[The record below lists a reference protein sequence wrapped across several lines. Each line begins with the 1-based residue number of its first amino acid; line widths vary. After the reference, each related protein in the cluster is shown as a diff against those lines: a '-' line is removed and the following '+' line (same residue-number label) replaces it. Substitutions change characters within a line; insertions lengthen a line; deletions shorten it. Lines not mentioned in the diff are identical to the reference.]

1 MKPEIE
7 AKFLNVDH
15 DALRAK
21 LKALGAT
28 CRRPM
33 RLMRR
38 RNFDFPD
45 KRLEKQHGWVRV
57 RDEGDKVTLSY
68 KQLDDRSLQG
78 TKEVSVVVSDF
89 EEASIFLQAIGLEAK
104 ANEETKRE
112 SWELDGVEIDLDE
125 WPWIKPFV
133 EIEAKDEASVWA
145 AAQKLGLRKEDA
157 KHGSVE
163 IAYQAEYDVTEE
175 ETYLPE
181 LFFGPVPG
189 WLEKRRRP

>member
-15 DALRAK
+15 DELRAK

-28 CRRPM
+28 CRQPM
-33 RLMRR
+33 RLMQR
-38 RNFDFPD
+38 RNFEFPD
-45 KRLEKQHGWVRV
+45 GRLEKQHGWVRV

-68 KQLDDRSLQG
+68 KQLDDRSVQG
-78 TKEVSVVVSDF
+78 TKEVTLVVSGF
-89 EEASIFLQAIGLEAK
+89 EETGNFLQAIGLVAK
-104 ANEETKRE
+104 ANEETRRE
-112 SWELDGVEIDLDE
+112 SWELNGVEIDLDE

-133 EIEAKDEASVWA
+133 EIEAQDEAGMWDVA
-145 AAQKLGLRKEDA
+145 RKLGLKKEDA
-157 KHGSVE
+157 RHGSVE

-181 LFFGPVPG
+181 LSFGPVPE
-189 WLEKRRRP
+189 WLEKRRRT

>member
-7 AKFLNVDH
+7 AKFLSIDH
-15 DALRAK
+15 DELRAK

-28 CRRPM
+28 CRQPM

-45 KRLEKQHGWVRV
+45 QRLEKRHGWVRV

-68 KQLDDRSLQG
+68 KQLDDRSLLG
-78 TKEVSVVVSDF
+78 TKEISTVVSGFD
-89 EEASIFLQAIGLEAK
+89 EASSFLQAIGLEAK
-104 ANEETKRE
+104 ANEESKRE
-112 SWELDGVEIDLDE
+112 SWKLDGVEIDLDE
-125 WPWIKPFV
+125 WPWIKPFA
-133 EIEAKDEASVWA
+133 EIEAEDEAGLWA
-145 AAQKLGLRKEDA
+145 VAGKLGFRKEDA

-181 LFFGPVPG
+181 LLFSPVPE
-189 WLEKRRRP
+189 WLEKRRRA